1 MRRALAAVTVV
12 VLAWGVAACGGAAG
26 GGGEVAGNALTIYSS
41 QPLRGPDAST
51 GLSIVRGEKL
61 AISKARGKVG
71 KYTINYISLDD
82 STETTRGSKPGRSGW
97 DAQATGANA
106 TKAGQDPK
114 TIAYIGDFDPEATAT
129 AIPITNE
136 AGILQVAP
144 AGGAVGLTKKIPGT
158 VRGAP
163 DIYYPS
169 GERNFARVAPPAD
182 LQATAGANWARQLG
196 ARRVHVV
203 NDGSAFGAGMAHVF
217 GDAAADSKLTVSGR
231 AGAGP
236 GPRVQ
241 TAAEALDKLGAAKP
255 DLIYVGAAA
264 SAASAKLLAGVAPR
278 QRQAK
283 LMLPD
288 ELLVPSGFGRSLGP
302 AAGRTYV
309 TGATLAEQQL
319 PKAGREFVKLY
330 GKRYGEAPDPYAAYG
345 YAAMQVVLEAIKR
358 AGKKGNDR
366 PSVIGE
372 LFEDKPFET
381 VVGSFKFDENG
392 DPQVKSVAGYKVAG
406 GNLKFD
412 RALEGSATD

>member
-1 MRRALAAVTVV
+1 MRRVLAAVTVV

-41 QPLRGPDAST
+41 QPLGGPDART

-61 AISKARGKVG
+61 AIGKAHAKAG

-82 STETTRGSKPGRSGW
+82 STETTRGSKPARSGW
-97 DAQATGANA
+97 DAEATGANA

-136 AGILQVAP
+136 AGILQIAP
-144 AGGAVGLTKKIPGT
+144 AGGAAGLTKKIPGT

-169 GERNFARVAPPAD
+169 GERNFGRVVPPDD

-196 ARRVHVV
+196 TKRVFVL
-203 NDGSAFGAGMAHVF
+203 NDGSAFGAGMARLF
-217 GDAAADSKLTVSGR
+217 GDAAADRKLTVSGR
-231 AGAGP
+231 IGAGP
-236 GPRVQ
+236 GPRVR
-241 TAAEALDKLGAAKP
+241 TAADALDKLGVAKP

-264 SAASAKLLAGVAPR
+264 SAASARLLAQLGPR
-278 QRQAK
+278 EPKAR
-283 LMLPD
+283 LMVPD
-288 ELLVPSGFGRSLGP
+288 ELLVPSGFARNLGP

-309 TGATLAEQQL
+309 TGATLAKEQL
-319 PKAGREFVKLY
+319 PKPGREFVKLY
-330 GKRYGEAPDPYAAYG
+330 GKRYGEAPDTYAAYG

-372 LFEDKPFET
+372 VFKDKPFDT
-381 VVGSFKFDENG
+381 AVGSFKFDENG
-392 DPQVKSVAGYKVAG
+392 DPQVKSVAGYRVASG
-406 GNLKFD
+406 KLKFA
-412 RALEGSATD
+412 RALEGSATN